1 MLRKIITF
9 SKCFVF
15 ASLIFLGCGNTEKR
29 KAEKVMDGIKPKHDI
44 IIKNGVQHFYP
55 DLIGVRA
62 TIKHIF
68 PVP

>member
-1 MLRKIITF
+1 
-9 SKCFVF
+9 
-15 ASLIFLGCGNTEKR
+15 LIFLGCGNTEKR